1 MNDMI
6 TIDTG
11 IGIVTAPERVEPLP
25 LFNDKHPMLHTKMPE
40 YEIAMLPNSLM
51 MNIIN
56 RLKLTMQIYNGVG
69 LSANQCGIKERVFV
83 LGGNDFQMVCI
94 NPKVVKT
101 NGAIIQM
108 REGCLSYPGLYMNI
122 PRYDSIDVEFHNE
135 NGELQQM
142 NLVGITAHCFQHELD
157 HMDGIT
163 FTQKVGAAK
172 LQIARERQQKLI
184 KKIQRD
190 AKNAPR
196 QTV

>member
-11 IGIVTAPERVEPLP
+11 TGIVSDPERVEPLP
-25 LFNDKHPMLHTKMPE
+25 LFSDKHPMLRTKMPE
-40 YEIAMLPNSLM
+40 YEVETLPNQM
-51 MNIIN
+51 MNNLIS
-56 RLKLTMQIYNGVG
+56 RLKLTMQVYNGVG
-69 LSANQCGIKERVFV
+69 LSANQCGVKQRVFV
-83 LGGNDFQMVCI
+83 IGGNDFQMVCI

-101 NGAIIQM
+101 NGEIVQM
-108 REGCLSYPGLYMNI
+108 REGCLSYPGLYMSI

-163 FTQKVGAAK
+163 FVQKAGPAK
-172 LQIARERQQKLI
+172 LQMARERQQKLI
-184 KKIQRD
+184 KKMVRSNKN
-190 AKNAPR
+190 AKN
-196 QTV
+196 